1 VSKADGRWPG
11 GGSAP
16 TLPVVDN
23 DYNIDMGEIAQ
34 TIQAHDVVVL
44 RFVTVGQ
51 RLLLDFRCSD
61 IDGPAVRLVDPV
73 KSVQERYASLRKI
86 RPRFRDPDKIVMVYW
101 PRFTRSLA
109 ETPAWREVNARLV
122 ESGHPESVREAEA
135 ALAEL
140 VRAEEEHQR
149 AAIVG
154 GEGFKTLWG
163 ASPAKR

>member
-1 VSKADGRWPG
+1 M
-11 GGSAP
+11 
-16 TLPVVDN
+16 VDN
-23 DYNIDMGEIAQ
+23 DYNIDMSEIAQ
-34 TIQAHDVVVL
+34 TIRTHDVVVL
-44 RFVTVGQ
+44 RFVTVGK

-101 PRFTRSLA
+101 PRFTRSLG
-109 ETPAWREVNARLV
+109 ETDAWREVNARLV
-122 ESGHPESVREAEA
+122 EAGHPESVREAEQ
-135 ALAEL
+135 ALAE
-140 VRAEEEHQR
+140 VIRAEEEHQR
-149 AAIVG
+149 SAILG